1 MTDAPVR
8 DGFHELGY
16 KMWKVGD
23 ARVTDYTL
31 RFQWGYSC
39 HTNGNWSKPRPDKQ
53 PPQPKEPRFSVGEIK
68 NYLATRINMAASKES
83 NENLIIA
90 VNEICDPINGIKAF
104 TERRRG

>member
-1 MTDAPVR
+1 
-8 DGFHELGY
+8 
-16 KMWKVGD
+16 
-23 ARVTDYTL
+23 
-31 RFQWGYSC
+31 
-39 HTNGNWSKPRPDKQ
+39 
-53 PPQPKEPRFSVGEIK
+53 VGEIK